1 MSAILL
7 GKNPLESSIFDL
19 EEEEL
24 RTKKNQKEDKEQI
37 IKGKNKTYVIS
48 KTLGK
53 GTFGKVKLAY
63 NQENKN
69 EKYACK
75 ILLKSNIKDEDDNLR
90 CKREMDILKKMHHVN
105 VVRTYEI
112 ISTDTTF
119 YIFMDFC
126 SKGELFN
133 YIVEEQRLSEKKS
146 AFFYYQLINGIEYI
160 HKKGVC
166 HRDLKPENLLL
177 TEKNKL
183 KIIDFGLSNYFNGNL
198 LETPCG
204 SPCYASP
211 EMVRGHK
218 YDGFKIDIWSSGIIL
233 YAMLCG
239 YLPFEEMENDDCNEV
254 LFKNI
259 MECNVEYPPEFI
271 PPDAESLLRKILVKD
286 PKRRIT
292 IEDIKMEKF
301 YLLGEIIYKQ
311 KFENLGNIDL
321 NEYIYGIDDKEQ
333 FYNFNEFLK
342 NGSNDN
348 ILERDYF
355 YFDEK
360 MIKNNEDIEFETAK
374 KKIKSEKNKIKKE
387 VEDVNNKDKKKEE
400 DKNESFV
407 TPVKSE
413 ENDLEINNNK
423 SNKKKFSNNK
433 NKNSIKKKLDD
444 YEKDDIFDQFR
455 KMSSGKKNNDKNK
468 NLKNDN
474 IENKENINSQK
485 MSDKKNAIKKGEK
498 EKPDKQNAKALNNQ
512 IKKLTPDLLYNIHI
526 MTYSNEKKENIENS
540 LNLKD
545 LNKNNKEDKNHKE
558 YSVQEEYNMHKEKMN
573 INLNS
578 KDIDIKNQYL
588 KTEIYPSYLRA
599 KTKNKKNNYKLYN
612 KKKQNN
618 NLIAFDNIIRVLQN
632 KSTQKNKTLK
642 PYSTKKN
649 VSSKVKNKS
658 NQSNSLNK
666 KKYYSYSPGIK
677 KVSKTGKN
685 IINNIEKNINFP
697 RQTNYYLL
705 TTHENI
711 KNNNYNAL
719 SNDIMKYFNSNILFK
734 NNYFN
739 YNNNDKNKVLNKTNR
754 KFLQYK
760 DNNKNK
766 YNNLNTFNNENYFRI
781 SNNIKN
787 KNNDQKKFIKYSI
800 NNALNIKSFEHYL
813 INNNSKKA
821 NIPNEKKINN
831 DINKNSKTEINLNN
845 NNLNIM
851 KHAKNSLNKKS
862 LGNVKGS
869 SYIENLFTETTK
881 PILINSSCVR
891 KNTETNNYCRNKK
904 NISTNRK
911 PYNNN
916 KIRVNSNKN
925 SKSKNKNKKHSL
937 SHKMNHINKKDNID
951 NNIIINFNIL
961 KPNIILDQ
969 QKSSSRRIKTNKN
982 SVNSKALHNNI
993 FPSKIDR
1000 PITESNF
1007 CSTVRSNFFNKS
1019 GKNKYNTNKN
1029 NDIRHVRKNR
1039 EINQIIRSIHDL
1051 NKK

>member
-7 GKNPLESSIFDL
+7 GKNPLESLFDSEEGESKQKNSIKD
-19 EEEEL
+19 
-24 RTKKNQKEDKEQI
+24 DKEQI

-112 ISTDTTF
+112 ISTETTF

-126 SKGELFN
+126 AKGELFN
-133 YIVEEQRLSEKKS
+133 YIVVKQRLSEKKS

-271 PPDAESLLRKILVKD
+271 PPDAKSLLKKILVKD
-286 PKRRIT
+286 PRRRIT
-292 IEDIKMEKF
+292 IEEIKMENF

-311 KFENLGNIDL
+311 TFENLGNLDL
-321 NEYIYGIDDKEQ
+321 NEYIYCLDDKDRY
-333 FYNFNEFLK
+333 YNFNEYLK
-342 NGSNDN
+342 NSNDN
-348 ILERDYF
+348 LLENEYLYF
-355 YFDEK
+355 NEK
-360 MIKNNEDIEFETAK
+360 MRKNNEDLDLEIDTK
-374 KKIKSEKNKIKKE
+374 KSKE
-387 VEDVNNKDKKKEE
+387 DKDKEKDKEKDIVE
-400 DKNESFV
+400 KEIVKNTEPNKFM
-407 TPVKSE
+407 TPIKSE
-413 ENDLEINNNK
+413 ENENIDL
-423 SNKKKFSNNK
+423 K
-433 NKNSIKKKLDD
+433 NKNSVKKNLDN
-444 YEKDDIFDQFR
+444 YEKDDMLEKIK
-455 KMSSGKKNNDKNK
+455 KMTAEKKNQKIKKINEQKDQ
-468 NLKNDN
+468 

-485 MSDKKNAIKKGEK
+485 NTEKKNSFKK
-498 EKPDKQNAKALNNQ
+498 EKPKENNQ
-512 IKKLTPDLLYNIHI
+512 ISIKKLSPEMLYNVPVI
-526 MTYSNEKKENIENS
+526 TCSNEKKET
-540 LNLKD
+540 KV
-545 LNKNNKEDKNHKE
+545 DKLQKE
-558 YSVQEEYNMHKEKMN
+558 YSVQEDYNKIHNENSNM
-573 INLNS
+573 NLNY
-578 KDIDIKNQYL
+578 KEINMKNQYL
-588 KTEIYPSYLRA
+588 KTEIYPSNLRS
-599 KTKNKKNNYKLYN
+599 KTKPKKNNYKLLN
-612 KKKQNN
+612 KKKANNN
-618 NLIAFDNIIRVLQN
+618 NLIAFDNILKVLQN
-632 KSTQKNKTLK
+632 KNTQKTKTLK

-649 VSSKVKNKS
+649 APVKTNMNKS

-666 KKYYSYSPGIK
+666 KKYCSYSPGIK
-677 KVSKTGKN
+677 KVSKNGKN
-685 IINNIEKNINFP
+685 LINDIEKNIHFP
-697 RQTNYYLL
+697 RQNNYYPL

-711 KNNNYNAL
+711 KNNYNAL
-719 SNDIMKYFNSNILFK
+719 SNDIMKYFNSNIFLK
-734 NNYFN
+734 NNNNNVHYN
-739 YNNNDKNKVLNKTNR
+739 YNDKNKSFKPNK
-754 KFLQYK
+754 KFVPYK
-760 DNNKNK
+760 ENKNK
-766 YNNLNTFNNENYFRI
+766 YITNLNTFNNENYFRI
-781 SNNIKN
+781 NNNIKT
-787 KNNDQKKFIKYSI
+787 KNNDEKKFVKYSL
-800 NNALNIKSFEHYL
+800 NNALNFKSFEYYL
-813 INNNSKKA
+813 INNTSKRNNNA
-821 NIPNEKKINN
+821 PPEKKINN
-831 DINKNSKTEINLNN
+831 DININKESTEINSNIYNN
-845 NNLNIM
+845 NTNNNIT
-851 KHAKNSLNKKS
+851 KKS
-862 LGNVKGS
+862 LGNLKGTP
-869 SYIENLFTETTK
+869 YLENLLTETTK
-881 PILINSSCVR
+881 PILINTSCIR
-891 KNTETNNYCRNKK
+891 KNTEVNTKRKNK
-904 NISTNRK
+904 NLSTNRRV
-911 PYNNN
+911 NNN
-916 KIRVNSNKN
+916 KVRIISNKN
-925 SKSKNKNKKHSL
+925 SKSKNRNKKHSL
-937 SHKMNHINKKDNID
+937 SHKMNHMYNKDNID

-961 KPNIILDQ
+961 KPNIILDH
-969 QKSSSRRIKTNKN
+969 QKSSSRKLKTNKY
-982 SVNSKALHNNI
+982 ALNPKGMHHNI
-993 FPSKIDR
+993 FTNKIDR

-1019 GKNKYNTNKN
+1019 NKNRQNNFKNIDMKHLKKNK
-1029 NDIRHVRKNR
+1029 

>member
-7 GKNPLESSIFDL
+7 GKNPLESMFDS
-19 EEEEL
+19 EDVES
-24 RTKKNQKEDKEQI
+24 KQKNSLKDDKEQI
-37 IKGKNKTYVIS
+37 IQGKNKTYVIS

-112 ISTDTTF
+112 ISTETTF

-133 YIVEEQRLSEKKS
+133 YIVDKQRLSQKKA

-259 MECNVEYPPEFI
+259 MECNVEYPREFI
-271 PPDAESLLRKILVKD
+271 PPDAKSLLKKILVKD
-286 PKRRIT
+286 PRRRIT
-292 IEDIKMEKF
+292 IEEIKMENF

-311 KFENLGNIDL
+311 TFENLGNFDL
-321 NEYIYGIDDKEQ
+321 NEYIYCIEDKDK
-333 FYNFNEFLK
+333 FYNFDEYQKNE
-342 NGSNDN
+342 SNDN
-348 ILERDYF
+348 LLEKEYLYF
-355 YFDEK
+355 NEK
-360 MIKNNEDIEFETAK
+360 MRKNQEDLDLDYDSDK
-374 KKIKSEKNKIKKE
+374 QKSNRKEK
-387 VEDVNNKDKKKEE
+387 DKDKKKHKDKVKEKEKEE
-400 DKNESFV
+400 KDLVVINKNPEENQFM
-407 TPVKSE
+407 TPVKPEE
-413 ENDLEINNNK
+413 ENNEI
-423 SNKKKFSNNK
+423 K
-433 NKNSIKKKLDD
+433 NKNSFKKNIDK
-444 YEKDDIFDQFR
+444 YEKDDMLEKIKKMTAEKNQQKIIKHNEQKDQ
-455 KMSSGKKNNDKNK
+455 
-468 NLKNDN
+468 

-485 MSDKKNAIKKGEK
+485 NTEKKNSPKKEKEK
-498 EKPDKQNAKALNNQ
+498 EKPKKDNPNQ
-512 IKKLTPDLLYNIHI
+512 IKKISPEMIYNIPI
-526 MTYSNEKKENIENS
+526 ITCSNEKKETKDDK
-540 LNLKD
+540 LK
-545 LNKNNKEDKNHKE
+545 KE
-558 YSVQEEYNMHKEKMN
+558 YSVQEEYNKINNENSNM
-573 INLNS
+573 NLNY
-578 KDIDIKNQYL
+578 KEINMKNQYL
-588 KTEIYPSYLRA
+588 KTEIYPSNLRS
-599 KTKNKKNNYKLYN
+599 KTKPKKNNYKLLN
-612 KKKQNN
+612 KKKANN
-618 NLIAFDNIIRVLQN
+618 NLIAFDNIIRILQN
-632 KSTQKNKTLK
+632 KTTPKTKTLK

-649 VSSKVKNKS
+649 APVKTNINKS

-666 KKYYSYSPGIK
+666 KKYCSYSPGIK
-677 KVSKTGKN
+677 KVSKNGKN
-685 IINNIEKNINFP
+685 LINNIEKNINFP
-697 RQTNYYLL
+697 RQNNYYPL

-711 KNNNYNAL
+711 KNNYNAL
-719 SNDIMKYFNSNILFK
+719 SNDIMKYFNSNIFLK
-734 NNYFN
+734 NNIN
-739 YNNNDKNKVLNKTNR
+739 YNYIDKNKSFKPNK
-754 KFLQYK
+754 KFIQYK
-760 DNNKNK
+760 ENKNK
-766 YNNLNTFNNENYFRI
+766 YINNLNTFNNENYFRI
-781 SNNIKN
+781 NNNIKT
-787 KNNDQKKFIKYSI
+787 KNIDEKKLVKYSL
-800 NNALNIKSFEHYL
+800 NNALNFKSFEYYAINNTSKRSNLHQEKKMNNDNNKHKEITE
-813 INNNSKKA
+813 INNNI
-821 NIPNEKKINN
+821 NYNNINN
-831 DINKNSKTEINLNN
+831 
-845 NNLNIM
+845 NIT
-851 KHAKNSLNKKS
+851 KKS
-862 LGNVKGS
+862 LGNLKGAP
-869 SYIENLFTETTK
+869 YLENLFTDNTK
-881 PILINSSCVR
+881 PILINTSCIR
-891 KNTETNNYCRNKK
+891 KNTEINNNNNKNKK
-904 NISTNRK
+904 NLSTNRK
-911 PYNNN
+911 INTNN
-916 KIRVNSNKN
+916 KVRINSNKN

-937 SHKMNHINKKDNID
+937 SHKMNHIKDNID

-961 KPNIILDQ
+961 KPNIIVDH
-969 QKSSSRRIKTNKN
+969 QKSSSRKLKTNKYAMN
-982 SVNSKALHNNI
+982 AKGIHHNI
-993 FPSKIDR
+993 FTNKIDR

-1019 GKNKYNTNKN
+1019 GKNRQNNYKNIDMKHLKKNK
-1029 NDIRHVRKNR
+1029 